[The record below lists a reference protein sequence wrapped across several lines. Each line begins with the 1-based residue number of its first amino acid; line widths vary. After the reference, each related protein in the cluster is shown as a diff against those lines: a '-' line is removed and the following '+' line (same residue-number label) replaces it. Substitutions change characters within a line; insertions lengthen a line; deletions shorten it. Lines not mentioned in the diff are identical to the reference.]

1 MPPVVATPT
10 STSDDKVKLY
20 KCEATDWL
28 WLPKPFRI
36 VLGWIYVIAFTLC
49 FFALPSLL
57 LLAIPWMWSTPLL
70 RKISGTYLVCV
81 IASYLIPAREWH
93 SFRLLGQL
101 WYEIFDM
108 HHNLSD
114 EELKHVVE
122 YAQEKQLA
130 LKTMK
135 ELYPDVPP
143 FYADLVYDLCKN
155 NGQDY
160 INDLKEKINN
170 TPSKYVIPKVLENE
184 IKN

>member
-1 MPPVVATPT
+1 MSKQVEGLER
-10 STSDDKVKLY
+10 KL
-20 KCEATDWL
+20 TD
-28 WLPKPFRI
+28 PFFK
-36 VLGWIYVIAFTLC
+36 YT
-49 FFALPSLL
+49 
-57 LLAIPWMWSTPLL
+57 
-70 RKISGTYLVCV
+70 
-81 IASYLIPAREWH
+81 E
-93 SFRLLGQL
+93 
-101 WYEIFDM
+101 
-108 HHNLSD
+108 
-114 EELKHVVE
+114 EELKNKE
-122 YAQEKQLA
+122 LT